1 MICQLGSSLLAE
13 SVSSGAVWQLSCNVS
28 AQLHPVGLDE
38 TCQLNCQISCN
49 LSAELHPVSSDDAC
63 HLSCNV
69 LAEL

>member
-1 MICQLGSSLLAE
+1 MVCQLGSSRLAK
-13 SVSSGAVWQLSCNVS
+13 SVSSGAVQQLSCDAS
-28 AQLHPVGLDE
+28 AQLHPVGLDD
-38 TCQLNCQISCN
+38 TCQLSCQISCT